1 VSFVTSSSSVRASPI
16 TVEYRKNNFFKK
28 LLFSQVFADFDQVV
42 SNSDIRYG
50 KMKDYGSSYDH
61 YYSSD
66 ISSNAFLQE
75 FLTSEEK
82 SLLSSLDEKRLLDLK
97 TDTSLFILGFGLGLD
112 LWIFEWSY
120 SPFLMYYDTTVTLRS
135 CKFRWHASSGH
146 SQDYMPERCDFNP
159 NDIIDLGKQNYS
171 GFGFGQRNEFSLVLL
186 QTDNWRISMDTSMYD
201 FYSSFDNIEFRGLN
215 FSTSYEKRNTLG
227 CKGYRI
233 GEDKD
238 ADLSNQRVET
248 WIDGDCKNTKG
259 EDMSTSADWTGGIKI
274 TYYFR

>member
-1 VSFVTSSSSVRASPI
+1 
-16 TVEYRKNNFFKK
+16 
-28 LLFSQVFADFDQVV
+28 
-42 SNSDIRYG
+42 
-50 KMKDYGSSYDH
+50 M
-61 YYSSD
+61 
-66 ISSNAFLQE
+66 LQ
-75 FLTSEEK
+75 K
-82 SLLSSLDEKRLLDLK
+82 
-97 TDTSLFILGFGLGLD
+97 GGG
-112 LWIFEWSY
+112 
-120 SPFLMYYDTTVTLRS
+120 
-135 CKFRWHASSGH
+135 

-159 NDIIDLGKQNYS
+159 NDIIDLDKQNYS
-171 GFGFGQRNEFSLVLL
+171 GFGFGLRNEFSLVFL
-186 QTDNWRISMDTSMYD
+186 QTDNWRISMDTSMYE